1 MKFVTDNPFT
11 LEIFSWTDLGSLLSS
26 STSRVIYT
34 LPVVGYVILYSDYF
48 QSLHKFSTLPHGG
61 FLTFSARVSL
71 FYYGALVLLVA
82 YGLWWRF
89 SPPLLRGKRDLQ
101 HFVSDIVVARD
112 RSTVVVIARSPPFTR
127 ETRDIFGKTLDPSD
141 LGVFENI
148 VHSITSRGHA
158 LGDGA
163 GEYEHTIPTA
173 LGFYFTWQNATRP
186 VARMVIGVIALLGFF
201 LVLLPSL
208 DLLIRVL
215 STHYHWVFK

>member
-127 ETRDIFGKTLDPSD
+127 ETRDIFGKTLDPS
-141 LGVFENI
+141 G
-148 VHSITSRGHA
+148 SS
-158 LGDGA
+158 
-163 GEYEHTIPTA
+163 
-173 LGFYFTWQNATRP
+173 Q
-186 VARMVIGVIALLGFF
+186 
-201 LVLLPSL
+201 
-208 DLLIRVL
+208 
-215 STHYHWVFK
+215 